1 MGAAGGAI
9 QAGLGAAQII
19 NAKNSADA
27 AKAQAEFM
35 AQQDEFNAQLLEYR
49 KNEIGEI
56 AQENIDVRQ
65 QQVRQMLGSQKVAL
79 AAQGIEVEGDIGE
92 QLAEQ
97 ERKLLQQDV
106 EAIKNNAWREVFGLE
121 QKQLD
126 LRSSAA
132 FTRVEGSERARQ
144 TMVTGGLAGLGNIVE
159 GGSKAGLKFG
169 PKIGKTKGT
178 KSGRISPSKT
188 ARMPSVFETITRGMG
203 SI

>member
-92 QLAEQ
+92 QLAE
-97 ERKLLQQDV
+97 L
-106 EAIKNNAWREVFGLE
+106 
-121 QKQLD
+121 
-126 LRSSAA
+126 
-132 FTRVEGSERARQ
+132 T
-144 TMVTGGLAGLGNIVE
+144 
-159 GGSKAGLKFG
+159 
-169 PKIGKTKGT
+169 
-178 KSGRISPSKT
+178 
-188 ARMPSVFETITRGMG
+188 
-203 SI
+203 